1 MCCWQARVCSERH
14 DDLRRILP
22 IMSNDAKSKGVLD
35 SLGLQGWETQEQE
48 DTEFMIDLMD
58 TLVS

>member
-1 MCCWQARVCSERH
+1 MQALHAE
-14 DDLRRILP
+14 LQRILP
-22 IMSNDAKSKGVLD
+22 AMGNDAKGKSVLE
-35 SLGLQGWETQEQE
+35 SLGLLGWETQEQE